1 MMKKRI
7 YLIAAMC
14 LIGTLLLPAT
24 TSAQAVFGC
33 NKDKPTWAS
42 SSFKRTLPNT
52 YLEVVVVTGHD
63 QKSIIKD
70 AEKEI
75 IRRRKLM
82 VGEDDPWI
90 KSGYIAAYWETSSNG
105 LTGYFLY
112 QTRKNPTYEPEAVE
126 ATTEYGFT
134 PRVFIPGA
142 QQIWKGQGGK
152 AALFIGGELVCIGGI
167 VLSNAFKANYTSKMN
182 SSFTNSDK
190 QFYSNRA
197 NAWNVAGYGFI
208 AGAVAFYVW
217 NIIDGTVSPGR
228 PTIKYNNTIL
238 TFSPATAPDFMGMAL
253 SLSF

>member
-1 MMKKRI
+1 MMRRI
-7 YLIAAMC
+7 CMIAAMC
-14 LIGTLLLPAT
+14 LIGTWLLPAT
-24 TSAQAVFGC
+24 ANAQDVYGSS
-33 NKDKPTWAS
+33 KDKPTWATPT
-42 SSFKRTLPNT
+42 FKRTLPNT

-82 VGEDDPWI
+82 VGDNDPWI
-90 KSGYIAAYWETSSNG
+90 KSGYIASYWEATSNG

-112 QTRKNPTYEPEAVE
+112 QTRKNPTYEAEAVE
-126 ATTEYGFT
+126 ATTEYGFS

-152 AALFIGGELVCIGGI
+152 ATLFIVGEVACVGGI
-167 VLSNAFKANYTSKMN
+167 VLSQSLKASYTSKMN
-182 SSFTNSDK
+182 SAYNSSEK

-197 NAWNVAGYGFI
+197 NAWNVASYGFL

-217 NIIDGTVSPGR
+217 NIVDGIVSPGR
-228 PTIKYNNTIL
+228 PTIKFNNTIL
-238 TFSPATAPDFMGMAL
+238 SFAPAASPDFMGM
-253 SLSF
+253 SFTLSF